1 MRYLPLIFGMAI
13 VTYIPRLMP
22 LMIIKK
28 GKLNERFRL
37 FLVYI
42 PYTSLSILIVRGIL
56 TASDDMK
63 IPTIIGVIT
72 ASAIAYIK
80 NNIIF
85 AVLGGIAAAFITIN
99 FLSF

>member
-1 MRYLPLIFGMAI
+1 MTYLPLILGMAI
-13 VTYIPRLMP
+13 VTYIPRLVP

-28 GKLNERFRL
+28 GELNERFRL
-37 FLVYI
+37 FLLYI
-42 PYTSLSILIVRGIL
+42 PYTSLSILIIRGIL

-63 IPTIIGVIT
+63 IPSIIGVVT
-72 ASAIAYIK
+72 ASIISYIQ

-85 AVLGGIAAAFITIN
+85 SVLGGIAAAFITIN